1 MDTQRAKEIIDSS
14 EMINVIFKGD
24 QVYIQNVNDE
34 TDLVR
39 IYPLD
44 NPEYVQDVPVSELN
58 EVH

>member
-1 MDTQRAKEIIDSS
+1 MKPQRAKEIIYSP
-14 EMINVIFKGD
+14 ETINVLYDGVK
-24 QVYIQNVNDE
+24 VYIQNVNDDTE
-34 TDLVR
+34 IAR